1 MSRTTVLLS
10 LEDVYLLARQ
20 LHQNVEKKDR
30 RHRLKSYPT
39 TFLGCDAVAWL
50 MKEVPDVSSTA
61 EALQLGNRMIRMKLF
76 HHVYDDHLLE
86 NSKLFY
92 RFYDDEP
99 GSGSNGSSSSTE
111 SPTKNKVTV
120 DGSLDAAVVSEGGT
134 MVSGGE
140 GESSDRSGGGTV
152 DRKLLSTQQQLIQ
165 FRLESQ
171 GTTAHLEEELRNL
184 QQKNATRFFKLH
196 HRMKEMK
203 EMMRILF
210 RIVLILFMIVIV
222 LACWQPLISGWFGY
236 ITVLACVLYGFW
248 HVDISIRSAAFVSNI
263 SIVDLIMNSEDRE
276 EEMEDEVEEEEVEEE
291 DFTTGRRVDEGR
303 DRHGDEESS
312 STATLTRLPPI
323 MSWRQQP
330 LLLRTH
336 DNDVVV
342 ANQVKTT
349 VYIVLFFMPWLC
361 FSTTICLLFL
371 FLISP
376 PPTTLISFFSFFY
389 FFSSFICSSFFTFVG
404 YFLLFNNT
412 FFIFFE
418 DP

>member
-1 MSRTTVLLS
+1 MSRTTLLLS
-10 LEDVYLLARQ
+10 LEDVYLLGDD
-20 LHQNVEKKDR
+20 LHKNIEKKDR

-50 MKEVPDVSSTA
+50 MKEVPDVSSTT

-86 NSKLFY
+86 NTKLFY

-99 GSGSNGSSSSTE
+99 GSSSSGGGAGSNGSSSNTE
-111 SPTKNKVTV
+111 SPMKNKVTV
-120 DGSLDAAVVSEGGT
+120 DGSIDSAVVSEGGT
-134 MVSGGE
+134 IVSGG
-140 GESSDRSGGGTV
+140 GESSDGSGGGGGGGGGGTGNV

-184 QQKNATRFFKLH
+184 QQKNVRTFFKMNQ
-196 HRMKEMK
+196 RMKKMK
-203 EMMRILF
+203 QMMRTLF
-210 RIVLILFMIVIV
+210 RIIFILFIIVAV

-236 ITVLACVLYGFW
+236 CTVLACVLYGFW
-248 HVDISIRSAAFVSNI
+248 HVDISIRSAAFLSNI
-263 SIVDLIMNSEDRE
+263 SIVDLIMNSVDK
-276 EEMEDEVEEEEVEEE
+276 EEEEEDGEEDEEDEDEEEE
-291 DFTTGRRVDEGR
+291 DFTTGRREEGR

-323 MSWRQQP
+323 MSWKQQP

-342 ANQVKTT
+342 ANQVKKI
-349 VYIVLFFMPWLC
+349 YIF
-361 FSTTICLLFL
+361 
-371 FLISP
+371 
-376 PPTTLISFFSFFY
+376 
-389 FFSSFICSSFFTFVG
+389 
-404 YFLLFNNT
+404 
-412 FFIFFE
+412 
-418 DP
+418 